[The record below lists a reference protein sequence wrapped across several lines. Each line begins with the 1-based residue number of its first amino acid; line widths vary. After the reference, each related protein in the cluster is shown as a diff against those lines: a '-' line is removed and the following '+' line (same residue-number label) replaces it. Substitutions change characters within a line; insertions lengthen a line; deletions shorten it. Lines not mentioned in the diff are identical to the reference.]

1 MGKAY
6 ANKKKKENR
15 PTGDFYPTP
24 KSLVWVIEDLIKQE
38 FKDKIIFE
46 PCSGD
51 NSIVE
56 VLQDF
61 NYQVEANDL
70 YKGGLDYLAT
80 SFNFNQI
87 ITNPP
92 FNLWDDF
99 VLKAKKETEK
109 LLVIGRLNYFGTTS
123 RFNNGIWSNLKSV
136 YCFNRYIDYRT
147 PLRNDGLFNVGAM
160 ATAWFLWDSNYEGTP
175 ELNFLDVQNYA
186 KLGNIK

>member
-1 MGKAY
+1 
-6 ANKKKKENR
+6 
-15 PTGDFYPTP
+15 
-24 KSLVWVIEDLIKQE
+24 
-38 FKDKIIFE
+38 
-46 PCSGD
+46 
-51 NSIVE
+51 
-56 VLQDF
+56 
-61 NYQVEANDL
+61 L
-70 YKGGLDYLAT
+70 YKGGLDYLLT
-80 SFNFNQI
+80 SFDFAQI

-123 RFNNGIWSNLKSV
+123 RFNNGIWNNLKSV
-136 YCFNRYIDYRT
+136 HCFNRYIDYRT